1 MGSLFRV
8 RNHHTISRVSLT
20 KSHKLRKALESTV
33 TKYLP
38 VLHSWL
44 LDLVPI
50 RNLRTHRFFQIHS
63 PRLHSSNS
71 NTNLTRISTL
81 PCQNLSVP
89 HPSVPPL
96 PWTWH
101 TPLQRHGE
109 NISRLTHMYG
119 DNSRRPQ

>member
-1 MGSLFRV
+1 MASLLCV
-8 RNHHTISRVSLT
+8 RNHDLNSRVLLT
-20 KSHKLRKALESTV
+20 MSYKLRKAFGSIV

-50 RNLRTHRFFQIHS
+50 RDLRTHRAFQIHG
-63 PRLHSSNS
+63 PGLHSPTSNID
-71 NTNLTRISTL
+71 LTLISTL
-81 PCQNLSVP
+81 PCQNLSIP

-109 NISRLTHMYG
+109 NIPRLPHVYG

>member
-1 MGSLFRV
+1 MSY
-8 RNHHTISRVSLT
+8 
-20 KSHKLRKALESTV
+20 KLRKVLGSTV

-44 LDLVPI
+44 LDIVPI
-50 RNLRTHRFFQIHS
+50 RDLRTHHSFQIRS
-63 PRLHSSNS
+63 PRLHSSPS

-101 TPLQRHGE
+101 TPLQRNGE
-109 NISRLTHMYG
+109 NISRLPHMYG
-119 DNSRRPQ
+119 DNSGRPQ